1 MTESLPPRPRRT
13 WDVVLTIILLL
24 LAVVAAIIGSFLGV
38 FLAFASDACGASVE
52 CNTDQIATG
61 MLIAMGGVWVPLIAA
76 VVVSIVL
83 LVRRRLAF
91 WVPLAG
97 IALIAGV
104 FAAGAGLVFAASG
117 MR

>member
-1 MTESLPPRPRRT
+1 MTETAALRPRRT

-24 LAVVAAIIGSFLGV
+24 LAIVVTIIASFLGV
-38 FLAFASDACGASVE
+38 FLAFASDSCVVND
-52 CNTDQIATG
+52 CNYDQIGAG
-61 MLIAMGGVWVPLIAA
+61 MYVAIGGVWLPLVA
-76 VVVSIVL
+76 SIVVAIL
-83 LVRRRLAF
+83 RLARRRLAF